1 MITTRTVSFDE
12 LSPAIRKEI
21 ENPSL
26 LKELE
31 KKILEESKNLEE
43 DNNKIASYGRLL

>member
-21 ENPSL
+21 EEARKVSSS
-26 LKELE
+26 EE
-31 KKILEESKNLEE
+31 TKKLSEEEQ
-43 DNNKIASYGRLL
+43 NKTASYGRLL